1 MSIEIKEIKKL
12 SPLQLSQCIEISNRL
27 FGKGYHSEKYFS
39 RKDLVTI
46 VALKEIKIIGFF
58 IGKKELKNVVIDC
71 IAIKKSWQRKRLGT
85 KLMTFYFQNFL
96 SSKDKVVAYAWKIKN
111 KIPAGKINY
120 KFGLKPVKNMGK
132 IWLETCNVSFK
143 CSSYKNTC
151 ICECVK
157 FSN

>member
-111 KIPAGKINY
+111 KIPAGKINN

-143 CSSYKNTC
+143 CSSYRNTC

>member
-39 RKDLVTI
+39 KKDLVTI

>member
-12 SPLQLSQCIEISNRL
+12 NSLQLSQCIEISKCL
-27 FGKGYHSEKYFS
+27 FGKDYHSKKYFS
-39 RKDLVTI
+39 KKDIVTI
-46 VALKEIKIIGFF
+46 VALKKNNIIGFF
-58 IGKKELKNVVIDC
+58 IGKKEIKNVVIDC
-71 IAIKKSWQRKRLGT
+71 IAVKKSWQKKSIGT
-85 KLMTFYFQNFL
+85 KLMTFYFQKFL
-96 SSKDKVVAYAWKIKN
+96 NSKDKVVAYAWKIKN

-132 IWLETCNVSFK
+132 IWKNKCNVSFK
-143 CSSYKNTC
+143 CNSYNKTC

>member
-143 CSSYKNTC
+143 CSSYRNTC

>member
-58 IGKKELKNVVIDC
+58 IGKNELKNVVIDC

-143 CSSYKNTC
+143 CSSYRNTC